1 MELALA
7 RNGESGQLLRIFV
20 QLHLPES
27 RSQVQCCENV
37 GVGSA
42 DVTDAFGDL
51 LHGVLVYVGVLVE
64 LPEILHNAKS
74 LALFLW
80 KAENGRVIE

>member
-1 MELALA
+1 MGEVELALA
-7 RNGESGQLLRIFV
+7 RNGESCQLLRILV

-27 RSQVQCCENV
+27 RRQVQCCKNV
-37 GVGSA
+37 GVGSTDVA
-42 DVTDAFGDL
+42 DTFSDF

-64 LPEILHNAKS
+64 LPEVLNNSES

-80 KAENGRVIE
+80 NAENG